1 MPKSQGSYWIIGAG
15 RFGKKAVTRL
25 SKKYPEARLTLVD
38 RNPEALEGFET
49 SPVESVCHEGA
60 SYLFHHLQG
69 DSSPDW
75 VVPAVPVHLALEWV
89 QLNIMKKRPVVVNPV
104 PKQIQLMLPN
114 PVRGGQ
120 GQILASYADFVCP
133 DNCSEP
139 FERCTFTGKPRKGL
153 LYKTL
158 ETMAY
163 EDFLS
168 VVIQSHHLAAGVGGY
183 RPEALWAAL
192 RKVEAHKG
200 PVLFSTACLCHG
212 VIHALKIS

>member
-25 SKKYPEARLTLVD
+25 SKKNPEARLTIVD

-75 VVPAVPVHLALEWV
+75 IVPAVPVHLALEWV

-114 PVRGGQ
+114 PVRGGHSA
-120 GQILASYADFVCP
+120 G
-133 DNCSEP
+133 
-139 FERCTFTGKPRKGL
+139 GL
-153 LYKTL
+153 LDPFGL
-158 ETMAY
+158 CRPR
-163 EDFLS
+163 
-168 VVIQSHHLAAGVGGY
+168 GGDL
-183 RPEALWAAL
+183 RRATAEEA
-192 RKVEAHKG
+192 RR
-200 PVLFSTACLCHG
+200 
-212 VIHALKIS
+212 